1 MGAGSFGRNHARV
14 YAELQR
20 AGEPVELDLA
30 KSIIFKGAT
39 VIGIH
44 GRLMYKTW
52 FQMQNLLK
60 AGKLDLSPVITDRI
74 PMKDFS
80 KGMDRLK
87 TGESSKI
94 LLYPNGQE

>member
-1 MGAGSFGRNHARV
+1 
-14 YAELQR
+14 
-20 AGEPVELDLA
+20 
-30 KSIIFKGAT
+30 
-39 VIGIH
+39 
-44 GRLMYKTW
+44 MYKTW

-74 PMKDFS
+74 PMKDFA